1 LKNYRWGGFPFE
13 FYRVVNRREQYGRDG
28 EEEDDG
34 DSYLGEPTWNLPYD
48 QQPPILKKFESF
60 LIGVNDISNRP
71 LHMTD
76 LSLCLS
82 FSNEWELI
90 DSKFQ
95 MLQARRKSSDEV
107 TDLVHG
113 KPQAKLLQPQR

>member
-1 LKNYRWGGFPFE
+1 MVG
-13 FYRVVNRREQYGRDG
+13 
-28 EEEDDG
+28 EEDDG

-48 QQPPILKKFESF
+48 QQPPALKQFESS
-60 LIGVNDISNRP
+60 LIGVRNISNRAP
-71 LHMTD
+71 HMTD

-95 MLQARRKSSDEV
+95 MLQARRESSNEV
-107 TDLVHG
+107 AALVHG
-113 KPQAKLLQPQR
+113 QPQAKLLQESAWAHSQLPAPIQ